1 MAALRC
7 AGRARNMG
15 FLWQEVRYGLRS
27 SARSPGFAVTVIL
40 ILALGIGANTVVFSI
55 VNTVLPKALPFDDP
69 GRIVD
74 LEERRENPRPQ
85 LRQASFRTLAYWRE
99 HNQVFDHI
107 AGRVGREMHVSG
119 LGEPLRV
126 KATAVSSCFFSL
138 VGVPPR
144 LGRGFVPEEEQPGR
158 EHVMIVSHAFWRDR
172 LGGDPQVL
180 GKSIIVDGEDY
191 TVIGIMPAGYRDL
204 PSRADTAFWVPLVLD
219 PTRAQGDRA
228 MWAWARLKRGV
239 SMEQARANMAVLEQQ
254 LAQADPQSYAGYD
267 VSVERL
273 LDRFF
278 WSEQKSLY
286 PLWGAV
292 VLVLL
297 IAGMNVA
304 GLFLVHGNARRQE
317 MAVRVSLGASRGRIL
332 AQLLTESL
340 LLSLAAGS
348 LGVLAAFWMIK
359 GIIAVCP
366 ADVSQIDR
374 TRIDGTVL
382 FFTLGLSVLVGVAF
396 GLLPAWKA
404 GGVGPVGTLRQ
415 ESSGPVT
422 DRGWRRLCRGLV
434 VAQIAIALTLLVG
447 VGMLIQSL
455 ILLWKEDLGFRPK
468 NVVVMHVEFPLSKY
482 PEGPQAAA
490 LVKQLLQQVQ
500 TLPGVRSAAV
510 ISPYLCV
517 GPWAG
522 AFGDLFIEGRPPEGE
537 EPTLTRVQIVSSD
550 FFTTM
555 GMRVLQGRGF
565 TAQDMQGAKRAVIID
580 ERLARRYFPQEDPI
594 GRQVGAGNAEM
605 LPVVGVASSLRDYKT
620 LNPDVIAIYWPLSEY
635 CWGPLVDVVVKVDED
650 PLRLASALRAQVA
663 ASDEDLKVSSI
674 ESLESRLAAMLAP
687 RRFVALLLGVFAQIA
702 LALAAL
708 GLYGLLQYSVARR
721 THEIGIRM
729 ALGATRGRIL
739 QTVLRQGGLLVLI
752 GAGLGLAGGYAMS
765 QIVASLLYESRPTD
779 PAMLAVVLVT
789 LLVAALGACYIPAR
803 RAARVDP
810 MVALRYE

>member
-1 MAALRC
+1 MSA
-7 AGRARNMG
+7 
-15 FLWQEVRYGLRS
+15 LWQDVRYGVRL
-27 SARSPGFAVTVIL
+27 SARSPGFAVTVLL
-40 ILALGIGANTVVFSI
+40 ILAVGIGANTAVFSV
-55 VNTVLPKALPFDDP
+55 VNTVLLKALPYDDP

-74 LEERRENPRPQ
+74 LGERREKPRPQ
-85 LRQASFRTLAYWRE
+85 DRQASFRTLAYWRE
-99 HNQVFDHI
+99 HNQVFDRL
-107 AGRVGREMHVSG
+107 AGRAGREMHVSG

-126 KATAVSSCFFSL
+126 EATAVSSCFFSL

-144 LGRGFVPEEEQPGR
+144 LGRGFLPEEEQPGR
-158 EHVMIVSHAFWRDR
+158 EHVMVVSHAFWQER
-172 LGGDPQVL
+172 LGGDPRVI
-180 GKSIIVDGEDY
+180 GRSITANDEDY
-191 TVIGIMPAGYRDL
+191 TIVGVMPAGYRDFL
-204 PSRADTAFWVPLVLD
+204 SRADITFWVPLVLD
-219 PTRAQGDRA
+219 PTRAQQDPTL
-228 MWAWARLKRGV
+228 WAWARLKRGV
-239 SMEQARANMAVLEQQ
+239 SMQQARANMAVLEQQ

-273 LDRFF
+273 QDRFF

-304 GLFLVHGNARRQE
+304 GLFLVQGNARRQE

-340 LLSLAAGS
+340 LLSLAASS

-366 ADVSQIDR
+366 ADVSGIEK

-422 DRGWRRLCRGLV
+422 DRSGRRLCHGLV
-434 VAQIAIALTLLVG
+434 VAQIALALTLLVG
-447 VGMLIQSL
+447 VGMLMQSL
-455 ILLWKEDLGFRPK
+455 IRLQKEDLGFRPK
-468 NVVVMHVEFPLSKY
+468 NVAVMHVEWPESKY
-482 PEGPQAAA
+482 PEGPPAAA
-490 LVKQLLQQVQ
+490 FVKQLLQQVQ
-500 TLPGVRSAAV
+500 ALSGVRSAAV
-510 ISPYLCV
+510 ISPYLCL

-522 AFGDLFIEGRPPEGE
+522 GYGSLSIEGRPPEGK
-537 EPTLTRVQIVSSD
+537 EPTLTRVQIISSD

-565 TAQDMQGAKRAVIID
+565 TAQDMQGAQRAVIID
-580 ERLARRYFPQEDPI
+580 ERLARRYFPQGNPI
-594 GRQVGAGNAEM
+594 GQQVGAGNVEM
-605 LPVVGVASSLRDYKT
+605 LPVVGVVSSLRDYKT
-620 LNPDVIAIYWPLSEY
+620 LNPDIIGIYWPLSEY
-635 CWGPLVDVVVKVDED
+635 CWGSWVDVVVKVDED
-650 PLRLASALRAQVA
+650 PLRLAPMLRAQVTA
-663 ASDEDLKVSSI
+663 LDEDLKVSSI
-674 ESLESRLAAMLAP
+674 ESLDSKLAAMLAP

-729 ALGATRGRIL
+729 ALGATRGCIL
-739 QTVLRQGGLLVLI
+739 QTVLRQGGLLVLT
-752 GAGLGLAGGYAMS
+752 GAGLGLVGGYAMS
-765 QIVASLLYESRPTD
+765 QIIASLLYESKPTD
-779 PAMLAVVLVT
+779 PGMLLATLTTLLAV
-789 LLVAALGACYIPAR
+789 ALGACYLPAH
-803 RAARVDP
+803 RAARIDP